1 MYIYLSY
8 IPQWICHIVSLCLCI
23 LGIIERW
30 ELLQAQAL
38 SKELRMKQNLQ
49 QWQQFN
55 SDLNSIWTWLDQAEE
70 ELEQQRR
77 LDASTDIHTI
87 ELRIKKLKVSHP
99 KQPKLTAYKLWS
111 ISPSLSFVYSKISS
125 LIVSLYSPGTTES
138 CGQAESHSALHK
150 PLQF

>member
-1 MYIYLSY
+1 MN
-8 IPQWICHIVSLCLCI
+8 VFLCLCHV
-23 LGIIERW
+23 GVIERW

-99 KQPKLTAYKLWS
+99 KLSKLTFKLES
-111 ISPSLSFVYSKISS
+111 MSTFSLLYSKISS
-125 LIVSLYSPGTTES
+125 LIVLLNFPGTTEG
-138 CGQAESHSALHK
+138 CGQAESHCAVHK
-150 PLQF
+150 SLQF